1 MTNLHRPYLIA
12 IAALLFICCGNSNAQ
27 EVAKPTK
34 TIAALEAG
42 KEEVRVVCFGDS
54 ITGVYYHSGGRRA
67 YTDMLGIALQRS
79 YPNAKI
85 KMINAGISGHT
96 TVNALQR
103 IQKDVLAHKPHLVT
117 IKFGMN
123 DVTRVPLDQFRKN
136 TNQIIDL
143 CEGVGAEVVLCATN
157 AVLETP
163 RRPSAK
169 LIEYCDVVR
178 DIAKERKLPL
188 ADVYVAYDRVRQSNL
203 EEFHLLMSDEIH
215 PNMDGHELIA
225 TTIAESISG
234 KTVSLADVQP
244 PMPALPKLKS
254 LLKSG
259 EEIKVLAMP
268 PLDKEIQS
276 VIQELGFTN
285 KVVVIPWLP
294 KANTIGDFAAAAS
307 QARKA
312 KPDLALLYIPADVA
326 ANDRTHLVRTF
337 SRVLS
342 YSLSFGYQEWDFVAV
357 APDVI
362 DSASS
367 DKNRGQA
374 NLIGRIVKA
383 GDLNLIERAKDDERS
398 YQKIISSWL
407 QNNLKPE

>member
-1 MTNLHRPYLIA
+1 MKPVVKILLPTIIVWCFVGVGVADAEEPVRPA
-12 IAALLFICCGNSNAQ
+12 
-27 EVAKPTK
+27 K

-42 KEEVRVVCFGDS
+42 QEEVRVVCFGDS

-136 TNQIIDL
+136 TNRIIDL
-143 CEGVGAEVVLCATN
+143 CEGVGAEVVMCATN

-163 RRPSAK
+163 GRPSAK
-169 LIEYCDVVR
+169 LIKYCDVVR
-178 DIAKERKLPL
+178 EIAKERKLPL
-188 ADVYVAYDRVRQSNL
+188 ADVYAAYDKVRQANL

-234 KTVSLADVQP
+234 KTVSLADVTP
-244 PMPALPKLKS
+244 PLPALPKLKS

-259 EEIKVLAMP
+259 
-268 PLDKEIQS
+268 
-276 VIQELGFTN
+276 N
-285 KVVVIPWLP
+285 
-294 KANTIGDFAAAAS
+294 
-307 QARKA
+307 
-312 KPDLALLYIPADVA
+312 
-326 ANDRTHLVRTF
+326 
-337 SRVLS
+337 
-342 YSLSFGYQEWDFVAV
+342 
-357 APDVI
+357 
-362 DSASS
+362 
-367 DKNRGQA
+367 
-374 NLIGRIVKA
+374 
-383 GDLNLIERAKDDERS
+383 
-398 YQKIISSWL
+398 
-407 QNNLKPE
+407 